1 MDVTPQTNLVLHDH
15 PTPSKNVFLM
25 MRFEANDRN
34 TDIYDAIHE
43 VLHRYDL
50 NVLRADAKYYCDNL
64 WDNMRAYMDAC
75 DMGIAVFDKIPKND
89 FNPNVSF
96 ELGYMTAH
104 GKKMLILKEQ
114 KLKALPADILG
125 KLYNNFDANRT
136 KETLKESVKRWLTDI
151 GVAKASR
158 DKLVVFVS
166 NGGTCRC
173 TMAKVVLQQ
182 HLRRLVLPFRLKV
195 IGAAKT
201 YARNVGASHGARI
214 AIQEQYGEDLLKDHC
229 VTMLR
234 SGLLEDAD
242 LIIPMSENLSAGFG
256 AEFQPKVKLFKPFFL
271 EEYGDVADPWP
282 SNNTDHASQEYGKCL
297 TEIKRAIEHDGSI
310 DKLIDTLST

>member
-182 HLRRLVLPFRLKV
+182 HLRRPR
-195 IGAAKT
+195 AAPVPPQGHRSGKNLT
-201 YARNVGASHGARI
+201 ARNVGASHGARI

-242 LIIPMSENLSAGFG
+242 LNHTHVRKSPCRVWRGISA
-256 AEFQPKVKLFKPFFL
+256 E
-271 EEYGDVADPWP
+271 
-282 SNNTDHASQEYGKCL
+282 GK
-297 TEIKRAIEHDGSI
+297 TV
-310 DKLIDTLST
+310 